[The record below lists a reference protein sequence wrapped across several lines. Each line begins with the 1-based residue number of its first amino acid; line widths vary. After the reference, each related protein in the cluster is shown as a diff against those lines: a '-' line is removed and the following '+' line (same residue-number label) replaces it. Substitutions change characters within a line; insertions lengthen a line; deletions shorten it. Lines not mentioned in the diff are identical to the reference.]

1 LASATT
7 SFTQPVVQDPL
18 MYLPCAPILE
28 YRRGSCIY
36 AQDEPS
42 SGLYLI
48 IAGTVKVCRVTDE
61 GCESVTDI
69 YIQDEFFG
77 ESALL
82 GSAGSREMAVALETT
97 KVMRWTTHEIGEML
111 VKRPQLAIALTRV
124 FAQRSIDFAQR
135 IESLA
140 TDAVAPRLAR
150 TLIRLADRFGER
162 RPDGSEQV
170 TFPLTHQLLAQY
182 VGTSRELVTQNMV
195 IFRRRGCVVYSRA
208 GFSLYRDVMQ
218 RWLAQ
223 KLKTR

>member
-1 LASATT
+1 MLDLRPCGVLGARSSAHCSRSTAGPHHLGIVRQEMGVLTLASATT
-7 SFTQPVVQDPL
+7 SFTQPAVQDPL

-82 GSAGSREMAVALETT
+82 GSAGSREMAVA
-97 KVMRWTTHEIGEML
+97 
-111 VKRPQLAIALTRV
+111 
-124 FAQRSIDFAQR
+124 
-135 IESLA
+135 
-140 TDAVAPRLAR
+140 
-150 TLIRLADRFGER
+150 
-162 RPDGSEQV
+162 
-170 TFPLTHQLLAQY
+170 
-182 VGTSRELVTQNMV
+182 
-195 IFRRRGCVVYSRA
+195 
-208 GFSLYRDVMQ
+208 
-218 RWLAQ
+218 
-223 KLKTR
+223 